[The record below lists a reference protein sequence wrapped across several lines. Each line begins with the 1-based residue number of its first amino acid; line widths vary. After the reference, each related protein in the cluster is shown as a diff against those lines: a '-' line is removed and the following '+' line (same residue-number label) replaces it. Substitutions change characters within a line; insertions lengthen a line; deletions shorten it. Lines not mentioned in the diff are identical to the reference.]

1 MTRISRIPI
10 EKDIWERVWNI
21 FLDSLSSLKKESTAD
36 FVNDLFSD
44 AEKIMLAKRLSVAL
58 MVIKDYSPA
67 EISDT
72 LKVSP
77 STVNSVKKWLNI
89 KGEGYRMILSKI
101 VRSEEMEHFFQNID
115 EILYKMGHPK
125 RIGLKLPAREQRKR
139 AVKRLL

>member
-1 MTRISRIPI
+1 MTRVSRIPI
-10 EKDIWERVWNI
+10 EKGVWERVWEI
-21 FLDSLSSLKKESTAD
+21 FLSSLSSLKKESAAN
-36 FVNDLFSD
+36 FVDDLLSD

-58 MVIKDYSPA
+58 MLIKNYSSA

-77 STVNSVKKWLNI
+77 STVNSVKRWLNV
-89 KGEGYRMILSKI
+89 KGEGYRTILSKI

-125 RIGLKLPAREQRKR
+125 RTGLKLPARE
-139 AVKRLL
+139 